1 MTQTLFMIGARGAGK
16 TTVGSA
22 LALALGYQ
30 FVDTDL
36 FMQQAV
42 QMSVAEMVEREGWLG
57 FRRRETIALQAVTK
71 PSTVVAT
78 GGGAILAEENRQFM
92 RQHGTVIYLRAPAS
106 VLAQRLEEYPEDA
119 QRVPIQP
126 PVGKIAVPLFS
137 LEAPAG
143 GAQLPAGAGVCL
155 YAALA
160 TAFSPLLPLLRH
172 AAAGVP
178 RDANPSRRTA
188 LPICR

>member
-16 TTVGSA
+16 TTVGHA

-36 FMQQAV
+36 FMQQAA

-57 FRRRETIALQAVTK
+57 FRRRETVALQTVTK
-71 PSTVVAT
+71 PSTIVAT

-92 RQHGTVIYLRAPAS
+92 RQHGIVIYLRAPAS

-119 QRVPIQP
+119 QRPTLTGRPIAEEMREVLAAREALYQDAAHYVMDGAADP
-126 PVGKIAVPLFS
+126 QRVVEQILAV
-137 LEAPAG
+137 
-143 GAQLPAGAGVCL
+143 LPRETVK
-155 YAALA
+155 
-160 TAFSPLLPLLRH
+160 
-172 AAAGVP
+172 
-178 RDANPSRRTA
+178 
-188 LPICR
+188 

>member
-36 FMQQAV
+36 FMQQAA

-57 FRRRETIALQAVTK
+57 FRRRETIALQTVTR
-71 PSTVVAT
+71 PSTIVAT

-106 VLAQRLEEYPEDA
+106 VLAQRLAEYPEDA
-119 QRVPIQP
+119 QRPTLTGRPIAEEMLEVLAAREALYQNAAHYVIDGAADP
-126 PVGKIAVPLFS
+126 QRVVEQILAV
-137 LEAPAG
+137 
-143 GAQLPAGAGVCL
+143 LPRETVK
-155 YAALA
+155 
-160 TAFSPLLPLLRH
+160 
-172 AAAGVP
+172 
-178 RDANPSRRTA
+178 
-188 LPICR
+188 

>member
-57 FRRRETIALQAVTK
+57 FRRRETIALQTVTK

-92 RQHGTVIYLRAPAS
+92 RQHGTVTYLRAPAS

-119 QRVPIQP
+119 QRPTLTGRPIAEEMLEVLAAREALYQDAAHYVMDGAADP
-126 PVGKIAVPLFS
+126 QRVVEQILAV
-137 LEAPAG
+137 
-143 GAQLPAGAGVCL
+143 LPRETVK
-155 YAALA
+155 
-160 TAFSPLLPLLRH
+160 
-172 AAAGVP
+172 
-178 RDANPSRRTA
+178 
-188 LPICR
+188 

>member
-36 FMQQAV
+36 FMQQAA

-57 FRRRETIALQAVTK
+57 FRRRETIALQTVTK
-71 PSTVVAT
+71 PSTIVAT
-78 GGGAILAEENRQFM
+78 GGGAILAEENRLFM

-119 QRVPIQP
+119 QRPTLTGRPIAEEMLEVLAAREALYQDAAHYVMDGAADP
-126 PVGKIAVPLFS
+126 QRVVEQILAV
-137 LEAPAG
+137 
-143 GAQLPAGAGVCL
+143 LPRETVK
-155 YAALA
+155 
-160 TAFSPLLPLLRH
+160 
-172 AAAGVP
+172 
-178 RDANPSRRTA
+178 
-188 LPICR
+188 

>member
-36 FMQQAV
+36 FMQQAA

-57 FRRRETIALQAVTK
+57 FRRRETIALQTVTK
-71 PSTVVAT
+71 PSTIVAT

-92 RQHGTVIYLRAPAS
+92 RQHGTVIYLHAPAS

-119 QRVPIQP
+119 QRPTLTGRPIAEEMLEVLAAREALYQDAAHYVIDGAADP
-126 PVGKIAVPLFS
+126 QRVVEQILAV
-137 LEAPAG
+137 
-143 GAQLPAGAGVCL
+143 LPRETVK
-155 YAALA
+155 
-160 TAFSPLLPLLRH
+160 
-172 AAAGVP
+172 
-178 RDANPSRRTA
+178 
-188 LPICR
+188 

>member
-36 FMQQAV
+36 FMQQAA

-57 FRRRETIALQAVTK
+57 FRRRETIALQTVTK
-71 PSTVVAT
+71 PSTIVAT
-78 GGGAILAEENRQFM
+78 GGGAILAEENRHFM

-119 QRVPIQP
+119 QRPTLTGRPIAEEMREVLAAREALYQEAAHYVMDGAADP
-126 PVGKIAVPLFS
+126 QRVVEQILAV
-137 LEAPAG
+137 
-143 GAQLPAGAGVCL
+143 LPRETVK
-155 YAALA
+155 
-160 TAFSPLLPLLRH
+160 
-172 AAAGVP
+172 
-178 RDANPSRRTA
+178 
-188 LPICR
+188 

>member
-36 FMQQAV
+36 FMQQAA

-57 FRRRETIALQAVTK
+57 FRRRETIALQTLTK
-71 PSTVVAT
+71 PSTIVAT

-92 RQHGTVIYLRAPAS
+92 RQHGTVIYLRAPVS

-119 QRVPIQP
+119 QRPTLTGRPIAEEMLEVLAAREALYQDAAHYVIDGAADP
-126 PVGKIAVPLFS
+126 QRVVEQILAV
-137 LEAPAG
+137 
-143 GAQLPAGAGVCL
+143 LPRETVK
-155 YAALA
+155 
-160 TAFSPLLPLLRH
+160 
-172 AAAGVP
+172 
-178 RDANPSRRTA
+178 
-188 LPICR
+188 

>member
-36 FMQQAV
+36 FMQQAA

-57 FRRRETIALQAVTK
+57 FRRRETIALQTVTK
-71 PSTVVAT
+71 PSTIVAT

-92 RQHGTVIYLRAPAS
+92 RQHGAVIYLRAPAS

-119 QRVPIQP
+119 QRPTLTGRPIAEEMLEVLAAREALYQDAAHYVIDGAADP
-126 PVGKIAVPLFS
+126 QRVVEQILAV
-137 LEAPAG
+137 
-143 GAQLPAGAGVCL
+143 LPRETVK
-155 YAALA
+155 
-160 TAFSPLLPLLRH
+160 
-172 AAAGVP
+172 
-178 RDANPSRRTA
+178 
-188 LPICR
+188 

>member
-1 MTQTLFMIGARGAGK
+1 MTQTLFMVGARGAGK

-36 FMQQAV
+36 FMQQAA

-57 FRRRETIALQAVTK
+57 FRRRETIALQTVAK
-71 PSTVVAT
+71 PSTIVAT

-92 RQHGTVIYLRAPAS
+92 RQHGAVIYLRAPAS

-119 QRVPIQP
+119 QRPTLTGRPIAEEMLEVLAAREALYQDAAHYVMDGAADP
-126 PVGKIAVPLFS
+126 QRVVEQILAV
-137 LEAPAG
+137 
-143 GAQLPAGAGVCL
+143 LPRETVK
-155 YAALA
+155 
-160 TAFSPLLPLLRH
+160 
-172 AAAGVP
+172 
-178 RDANPSRRTA
+178 
-188 LPICR
+188 